1 MTKGK
6 PWSVDEER
14 KLRELVKS
22 GVSIQGITK
31 VMGKTSDSVQKKVR
45 RLCLKEEGTVNFVV
59 PSSSSSSSAPSALA
73 GSGLAVA
80 EASPQVPSLVSPV
93 ELPTVEE
100 VLIKLAGVLA
110 NLEKP
115 GLSRAET
122 ARCKAFIAAA
132 EKYEKLYVDYAKYKA
147 IEDRVVELEGKLF
160 EQRKK

>member
-45 RLCLKEEGTVNFVV
+45 RLCLKEEGTVNFAV
-59 PSSSSSSSAPSALA
+59 PSSSSSAPSTLA
-73 GSGLAVA
+73 DSGLAVA